1 MIALERKSTGTLD
14 RGPRVP
20 YYLVM
25 PAAKTT
31 RPVIIVIKSTSPIA
45 ELHWCAKSG
54 AARPVKGGHIFGSSL
69 ENVQRWADQMVQLH
83 EATRVHTIHV
93 AG

>member
-1 MIALERKSTGTLD
+1 
-14 RGPRVP
+14 
-20 YYLVM
+20 M

-83 EATRVHTIHV
+83 EATKVHTIRV
-93 AG
+93 TG

>member
-20 YYLVM
+20 Y
-25 PAAKTT
+25 
-31 RPVIIVIKSTSPIA
+31 I
-45 ELHWCAKSG
+45 
-54 AARPVKGGHIFGSSL
+54 HIFGSSL

-83 EATRVHTIHV
+83 EATKVHTIHV

>member
-20 YYLVM
+20 YIHPM
-25 PAAKTT
+25 PAATT

-69 ENVQRWADQMVQLH
+69 ENVQRWAGQMVQLH
-83 EATRVHTIHV
+83 EASAVHTLHV

>member
-1 MIALERKSTGTLD
+1 
-14 RGPRVP
+14 
-20 YYLVM
+20 M

-31 RPVIIVIKSTSPIA
+31 RPVVIVIKSTSPIA

-69 ENVQRWADQMVQLH
+69 ENVQRWAGQMVQLH
-83 EATRVHTIHV
+83 EASAVHTLHV